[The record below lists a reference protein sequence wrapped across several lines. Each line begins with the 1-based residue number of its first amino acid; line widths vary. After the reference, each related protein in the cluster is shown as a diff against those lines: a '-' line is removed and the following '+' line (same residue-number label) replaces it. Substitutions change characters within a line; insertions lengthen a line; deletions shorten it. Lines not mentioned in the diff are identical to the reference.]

1 MGNFLY
7 YTFKTADLQDKYN
20 YMFSFGW
27 HIKQNYFRYDTKKNT
42 ETKFKNTIKEC
53 STDFAQQRHHQKQK
67 HNKFSL
73 SVVRFKNEMGSP
85 SGSGNK

>member
-42 ETKFKNTIKEC
+42 KTKLK
-53 STDFAQQRHHQKQK
+53 KQNENNKYIIGHGK
-67 HNKFSL
+67 HKIYSL
-73 SVVRFKNEMGSP
+73 YNMI
-85 SGSGNK
+85 